1 MATPQ
6 LSPGIRVREVDLTVG
21 RAENVNPTSAGIVAP
36 FAKGPIEEVY
46 NIETEAELLDVFGEP
61 YSVGNHFEYWLS
73 ASSYLAYGGVLK
85 VVRADAGNLK
95 SANAGVGI
103 ASTTTLKIKGYDD
116 YTESYS
122 TATSFVYAGK
132 NPGSWANSLK
142 VCQIDDIADQTIGIT
157 TSDLSAL
164 GATIG
169 FGVTVGIS
177 SFAVASAGVAK
188 TFTGYVKGIVTGV
201 RTDTVGSNSKI
212 DVKIISRVETVGGGS
227 TETAI
232 TYAEGSR
239 DRAIFEGST
248 LTFVNNSG
256 INTNNGGSGAIGGFT
271 AASAVD
277 WYDSQTLGLDN
288 STIFWKT
295 LAPKPTTNAF
305 SLNRS
310 GKGDALHVVVVDDS
324 GTITGNQGTILEKFL
339 FLSKAKDAISNVNS
353 PTRIYYK
360 NFLADNS
367 AYVFAGYNASQAG
380 DSYHETRPTAVGFAT
395 DYTAVTIG
403 DGTWGSNAQGVTYSA
418 VGNVTYTLLGGK
430 NYDGSENL
438 GLSTALTAPLGT
450 LITGYDKF
458 LDDSEVDVDFLLQGP
473 GLATKEES
481 QAKANKLIQIA
492 ETRKDAIAV
501 VSPHRA
507 AVVNVTN
514 ADTQTN
520 NVIDFF
526 APVSSSSY
534 AVFDSGY
541 KYMYDRFND
550 TFRYVPCNAD
560 IAGVMARTVRDTFPW
575 FSPAGQQRGV
585 LLNAVKLAYNPT
597 KAQRDL
603 LYPRRINPVVN
614 KPGIGVLLFGDKTG
628 LNYASAF
635 DRINVRRL
643 FLYVQDALK
652 NAANAQLFEFNDEI
666 TRANFVNIVEPFLR
680 DIQSKRGLYDFLVIC
695 DESNNTPDIIDNNE
709 FRADIFLK
717 PVKSINY
724 IELTFV
730 ATRTGISFNEV
741 AGRV

>member
-1 MATPQ
+1 M
-6 LSPGIRVREVDLTVG
+6 
-21 RAENVNPTSAGIVAP
+21 
-36 FAKGPIEEVY
+36 
-46 NIETEAELLDVFGEP
+46 
-61 YSVGNHFEYWLS
+61 
-73 ASSYLAYGGVLK
+73 
-85 VVRADAGNLK
+85 
-95 SANAGVGI
+95 
-103 ASTTTLKIKGYDD
+103 
-116 YTESYS
+116 
-122 TATSFVYAGK
+122 
-132 NPGSWANSLK
+132 
-142 VCQIDDIADQTIGIT
+142 
-157 TSDLSAL
+157 
-164 GATIG
+164 
-169 FGVTVGIS
+169 
-177 SFAVASAGVAK
+177 
-188 TFTGYVKGIVTGV
+188 
-201 RTDTVGSNSKI
+201 
-212 DVKIISRVETVGGGS
+212 
-227 TETAI
+227 
-232 TYAEGSR
+232 
-239 DRAIFEGST
+239 
-248 LTFVNNSG
+248 
-256 INTNNGGSGAIGGFT
+256 
-271 AASAVD
+271 
-277 WYDSQTLGLDN
+277 GLDN

-395 DYTAVTIG
+395 DYTAVTLG

-430 NYDGSENL
+430 NYDGRENL
-438 GLSTALTAPLGT
+438 GFSTALTAPLGT

-666 TRANFVNIVEPFLR
+666 TRANFINIVEPFLR